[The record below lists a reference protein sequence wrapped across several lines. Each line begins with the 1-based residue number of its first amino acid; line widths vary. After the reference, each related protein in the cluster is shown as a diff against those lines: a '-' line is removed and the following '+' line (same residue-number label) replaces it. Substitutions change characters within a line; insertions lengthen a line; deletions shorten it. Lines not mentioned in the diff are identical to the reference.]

1 MPFGSFRH
9 RPFYLFQ
16 VVAAIF
22 VPIIIVALSYARY
35 HWQDQ
40 RARDIE
46 HTTEQIQRLRIE
58 DNIAE
63 CKQTN
68 QLIDGVRHA
77 LVGGADGLL
86 AISTQ
91 FTPEQIRTIHDTYR
105 AAVEAELPFR
115 DCSSAGITFF
125 LNHPPPDPGA
135 K

>member
-16 VVAAIF
+16 VIAAIF
-22 VPIIIVALSYARY
+22 VPIIIVALSYARF
-35 HWQDQ
+35 HWQNL
-40 RARDIE
+40 RTRDIE
-46 HTTEQIQRLRIE
+46 HTTEQIQAARDQ

-63 CKQTN
+63 CIQTN

-91 FTPEQIRTIHDTYR
+91 FTPEQIRIIHDTYE

-115 DCSSAGITFF
+115 DCTPSGIADF